1 MVQISSTMHKPI
13 LLGLGLLS
21 VLANAF
27 PVPAENYQRLSRI
40 PPSSSQQ
47 YFGDINDDNKHQTSK
62 PFTPGHRDPYDRKVD
77 PIPDKLQPL
86 PFRNGDG
93 ATVMGPRNR
102 DRERQNP
109 DLVRPPSTDHGTLSN
124 MRWSFADSHTRIEVP
139 SLFFSSKEVSKKGM
153 QY

>member
-1 MVQISSTMHKPI
+1 MKRIRGATTMVQLLPVPMHQSI
-13 LLGLGLLS
+13 LLGLGLILVVS
-21 VLANAF
+21 NAF
-27 PVPAENYQRLSRI
+27 PVPEENYQRLSRI
-40 PPSSSQQ
+40 PPSSSQR
-47 YFGDINDDNKHQTSK
+47 YFGGNSIDDDKHQASK

-77 PIPDKLQPL
+77 PIPDKLEPL

-109 DLVRPPSTDHGTLSN
+109 DMVRPPSTDHGTLSN

-139 SLFFSSKEVSKKGM
+139 PSPL
-153 QY
+153 